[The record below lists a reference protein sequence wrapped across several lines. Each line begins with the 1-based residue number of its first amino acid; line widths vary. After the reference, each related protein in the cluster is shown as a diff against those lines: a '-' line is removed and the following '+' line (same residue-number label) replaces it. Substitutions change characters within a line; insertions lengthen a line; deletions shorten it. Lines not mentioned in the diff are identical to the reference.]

1 MHPGWTAVR
10 THSQCQDN
18 LTKRHAFFTF
28 QTSNAPLCVAP
39 RANGSAIRP
48 SSRLASPAPHRS
60 RCSGGSI
67 HGLLR
72 PPVENTIT
80 QIVYLIS
87 AVLFVSGIKKLSS
100 PATARSGNAR
110 ASLAML
116 LAIVVTLLDNRI
128 LDWTTVLAAVVA
140 GAVIGG
146 LLARYIQMTAMP
158 QLVAIFNG
166 FGGGASAAVAAAEFV
181 RAGAGGQSLGVDAG
195 VTIVL
200 STLIGAVTFSG
211 SLIAFGKLQGIVTGK
226 PVTFPL
232 QKSFNALLFLL
243 TLVVGASLAHAG
255 VADAVAPLA
264 GMSGPEIGGPFF
276 LALVVAALILGV
288 LLVIPIGGADMPVVV
303 SLLNSYSGIAAA
315 TTGFVLNNYILIIAG
330 SLVGAAGLI
339 LTQLMCKAMNRSLG
353 NVAFGAFG
361 TEGPTAKATTGQR
374 PVRDVDAEQAAMV
387 LAYAGS
393 VAVVP
398 GYGLAVAQAQH
409 ELKKVCDLLE
419 DRGVTVRFGVHPVAG
434 RMPGH
439 MNVLLAEADV
449 SYDKLLDLDDIN
461 AEFDTTDVVLIVGA
475 NDVVNPAARDPDSVI
490 AGMPILDVDKART
503 VIVMKRSLSPGFA
516 GIDNDLFYMDNT
528 LMFFG

>member
-1 MHPGWTAVR
+1 M
-10 THSQCQDN
+10 DN
-18 LTKRHAFFTF
+18 
-28 QTSNAPLCVAP
+28 NIIAPIA
-39 RANGSAIRP
+39 
-48 SSRLASPAPHRS
+48 
-60 RCSGGSI
+60 
-67 HGLLR
+67 
-72 PPVENTIT
+72 
-80 QIVYLIS
+80 YLIS
-87 AVLFVSGIKKLSS
+87 AILFVSGIKQLSS

-110 ASLAML
+110 ASVAML
-116 LAIVVTLLDNRI
+116 LAIVVTLLDNEI
-128 LDWTTVLAAVVA
+128 LDWTTVTAAVIA
-140 GAVIGG
+140 GAVVGAF
-146 LLARYIQMTAMP
+146 LARTIQMTAMP

-166 FGGGASAAVAAAEFV
+166 FGGGASAAVAAAEFI
-181 RAGAGGQSLGVDAG
+181 RLGGSGSGLGLGDG
-195 VTIVL
+195 TTIVL

-211 SLIAFGKLQGIVTGK
+211 SLIAFGKLQGILTGR

-232 QKSFNALLFLL
+232 QKILNALLFLGV
-243 TLVVGASLAHAG
+243 LVVGASLADVG
-255 VADAVAPLA
+255 IGSAVASLFGSTA
-264 GMSGPEIGGPFF
+264 IEIASPFF
-276 LALVVAALILGV
+276 LALVAVALILGV

-303 SLLNSYSGIAAA
+303 SRLHSYSGLAAA
-315 TTGFVLNNYILIIAG
+315 ATGFVLGNMILIIAG
-330 SLVGAAGLI
+330 ALVGASGLI
-339 LTQLMCKAMNRSLG
+339 LTQLMCKAMNRSLV

-361 TEGPTAKATTGQR
+361 TDGPAIRAKTGDR

-419 DRGVTVRFGVHPVAG
+419 ERGVRVRFGVHPVAG

-461 AEFDTTDVVLIVGA
+461 AEFATTDVVLIVGA

-516 GIDNDLFYMDNT
+516 GIDNDLFYMENT
-528 LMFFG
+528 LMFFGDAREQMSELVKEVREA